1 MQPSILSMS
10 DYFRMACVVYSW
22 HCIRQLVEPGSL
34 CRTLLRIRDLFDVL
48 AGELGYHRLAEPS
61 LQQLLRDIVI
71 TLPITSPG
79 WEGKVGLRGW
89 GVPLGVEG
97 KKTLQWHK
105 LSTRTRVR
113 AGPSETPQVSRWS
126 VLIHGDSYSLKFFRL
141 HIHLSVYLLYCNVLK
156 SHANL

>member
-48 AGELGYHRLAEPS
+48 AGELGYRRLAELS

-97 KKTLQWHK
+97 KKPCSDTSCLHGHVCAPDLLRLLRWADEVSSFMEIHTV
-105 LSTRTRVR
+105 LSFSDFTSIY
-113 AGPSETPQVSRWS
+113 P
-126 VLIHGDSYSLKFFRL
+126 
-141 HIHLSVYLLYCNVLK
+141 YLLYCNVLK